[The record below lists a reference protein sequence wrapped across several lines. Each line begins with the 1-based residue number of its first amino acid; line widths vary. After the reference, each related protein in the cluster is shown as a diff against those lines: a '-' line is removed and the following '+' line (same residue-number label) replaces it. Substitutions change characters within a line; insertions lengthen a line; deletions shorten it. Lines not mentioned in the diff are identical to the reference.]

1 MRGMIRFDKEEALD
15 LLKGGK
21 SPSEVSKIMK
31 IPVSTVTSW
40 NREIAP
46 GKPKALSARERL
58 KRTAKIINT
67 AEAKIMTA
75 ASEIAS
81 ASISDERWFCFQSVV
96 TSELKSLAI
105 QTAEVGQKEL
115 ADKLKG
121 DE

>member
-81 ASISDERWFCFQSVV
+81 ASISDERWFCFQNVV

-115 ADKLKG
+115 AEKLKG